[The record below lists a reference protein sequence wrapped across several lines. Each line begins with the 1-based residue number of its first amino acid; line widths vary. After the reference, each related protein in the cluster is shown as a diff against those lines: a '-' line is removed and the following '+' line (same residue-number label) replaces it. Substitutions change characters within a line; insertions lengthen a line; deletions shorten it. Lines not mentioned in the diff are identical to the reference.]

1 MAGNEWQRSSFCGGG
16 GNNCV
21 EVAAA
26 ASGVALRE
34 SSIPDEALTTGRTT
48 LFSLIRS
55 VKAGALQH
63 PPS

>member
-26 ASGVALRE
+26 ANGVALRE
-34 SSIPDEALTTGRTT
+34 SNTPDEALTTDRTA
-48 LFSLIRS
+48 LRSLIRS
-55 VKAGALQH
+55 VKAGTLQH